1 MAVGKTLDEYYKAHT
16 DQELLKLRA
25 EGGFT
30 AEAEQVLDK
39 ELARRN
45 ISPDEMRRYVPP
57 QWPDKAEVGTLGVLT
72 LENGK
77 RITAEVVGLN
87 EEGDQLVVDMI
98 SRDSPHR
105 DGHRGDRASGP

>member
-1 MAVGKTLDEYYKAHT
+1 MADGKTLDEHYTAHT

-25 EGGFT
+25 ESGLT
-30 AEAEQVLDK
+30 AEAEQVLDT

-57 QWPDKAEVGTLGVLT
+57 RWLDKAKVGTVGVLT

-77 RITAEVVGLN
+77 RMTAEVVG
-87 EEGDQLVVDMI
+87 
-98 SRDSPHR
+98 
-105 DGHRGDRASGP
+105 